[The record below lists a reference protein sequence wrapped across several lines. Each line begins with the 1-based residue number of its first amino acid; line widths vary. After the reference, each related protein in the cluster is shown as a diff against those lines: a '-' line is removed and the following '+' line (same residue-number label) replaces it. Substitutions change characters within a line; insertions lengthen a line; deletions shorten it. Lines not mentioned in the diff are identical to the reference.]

1 MPPFPG
7 FIFGSNP
14 SQSLIADN
22 EQTMNL
28 YVEPIDSAGASTK
41 AALYPTPGFVP
52 RITVPDVGARAL
64 FDMAARTF
72 GVVGGVYYEF
82 FPLQGGFAARGTVQE
97 DARLAQ
103 IVSNGPAGQLL
114 VSSGGHAYLHVLA
127 SNVVTLVLAG
137 EATQI
142 GMLDTFFL
150 AFNAAS
156 GRLRISASNDGA
168 TWAPTQF
175 VARSQQPDPWR
186 AMIVNAPD
194 IWLFGE
200 QTSDIWYD
208 SGATPFPFVP
218 RTGLSI
224 PYGIAAPFSVAAS
237 GGNLFWLA
245 KNRDGAGLVVLAAG
259 YAPVPISTP
268 ELNTTIAEYARTS
281 SITDAEGLIYQD
293 AGHVFYVLR
302 FPSAG
307 ATWVYDLTTKLWA
320 ERGKWIP
327 AANRYEVWAPRVRCY
342 SNGLQ
347 LTGDATGVISA
358 MDVTF
363 GTETDGTAI
372 RRLRRA
378 PVLVNEQKR
387 ISLGR
392 FELLMEVGLGVAVG
406 QGVDP
411 QVMFRAS
418 ADGGQ
423 TWGNERQASAG
434 RMGEYR
440 RRVFWTRLGSP
451 RLWVPEITMTDP
463 IAWRIMGASLNNEA
477 AA

>member
-41 AALYPTPGFVP
+41 AALYPTPGFQPQIALPVA
-52 RITVPDVGARAL
+52 GARAL
-64 FDMAARTF
+64 FDMAGRTF
-72 GVVGGVYYEF
+72 GVMGGTCYEL
-82 FPLQGGFAARGTVQE
+82 FPLSGVGTARGLVQE

-114 VSSGGHAYLHVLA
+114 VASGGHAYLYVLA
-127 SNVVTLVLAG
+127 TNVLSLVLAG

-150 AFNAAS
+150 AFNAATS
-156 GRLRISASNDGA
+156 QLRISGSNDGA
-168 TWAPTQF
+168 TWTPTQF

-186 AMIVNAPD
+186 AMIVNPPD

-224 PYGIAAPFSVAAS
+224 PYGIAAPSSVAAS

-268 ELNTTIAEYARTS
+268 ELNTTIAGYARTAG
-281 SITDAEGLIYQD
+281 ITDAEGFIYQD

-302 FPSAG
+302 FPTAR

-320 ERGKWIP
+320 ERGKWVS
-327 AANRYEVWAPRVRCY
+327 AANHYEVWAPRVRCY

-347 LTGDATGVISA
+347 LTGDATGVISS

-363 GTETDGTAI
+363 GSETDGSAI
-372 RRLRRA
+372 RRLRRG
-378 PVLVNEQKR
+378 PVLVNENKR
-387 ISLGR
+387 INLGR
-392 FELLMEVGLGVAVG
+392 FELLDGGRAWGRGRARRGSAGAVSRVVRRRADLGERAHGECGPDGRVSAPGVLDAARIAAAVG
-406 QGVDP
+406 AGDHDERSDRV
-411 QVMFRAS
+411 
-418 ADGGQ
+418 ADH
-423 TWGNERQASAG
+423 G
-434 RMGEYR
+434 R
-440 RRVFWTRLGSP
+440 VSQQ
-451 RLWVPEITMTDP
+451 
-463 IAWRIMGASLNNEA
+463 
-477 AA
+477 

>member
-1 MPPFPG
+1 
-7 FIFGSNP
+7 
-14 SQSLIADN
+14 
-22 EQTMNL
+22 MNL
-28 YVEPIDSAGASTK
+28 YVEPIDSAGASSK
-41 AALYPTPGFVP
+41 AALYPTPGFLP
-52 RITVPDVGARAL
+52 QITLTDSGARAL
-64 FDMAARTF
+64 FDMAGQTF
-72 GVVGGVYYEF
+72 GVVGGQFYEL
-82 FPLQGGFAARGTVQE
+82 FPLSRAGLARGPVQE
-97 DARLAQ
+97 DSRLAQ
-103 IVSNGPAGQLL
+103 IVSNGPPGQLL
-114 VSSGGHAYLHVLA
+114 IASGGHAYLYTLA
-127 SNVVTLVLAG
+127 TVPPVAPALVLAG

-156 GRLRISASNDGA
+156 GRLRISASNGGA
-168 TWAPTQF
+168 TWDPTQF

-186 AMIVNAPD
+186 AMIVNPPD
-194 IWLFGE
+194 IWLLGE
-200 QTSDIWYD
+200 QTSDVWYNA
-208 SGATPFPFVP
+208 GATPFPFVP
-218 RTGLSI
+218 RTGLSV
-224 PYGIAAPFSVAAS
+224 PYGIAAPFSIAAS
-237 GGNLFWLA
+237 GGSLMWLA
-245 KNRDGAGLVVLAAG
+245 KNRDGAGLVVMAAG
-259 YAPVPISTP
+259 YQATPISTP
-268 ELNTTIAEYARTS
+268 ELNTTIAGYARTAK
-281 SITDAEGLIYQD
+281 ITDAEGLVYQD

-302 FPSAG
+302 FPSAR

-320 ERGKWIP
+320 ERGQWVP

-347 LTGDATGVISA
+347 LTGDASGVISS
-358 MDVTF
+358 MDVTY

-387 ISLGR
+387 INLGR
-392 FELLMEVGLGVAVG
+392 LELSMEVGLGVAVG
-406 QGVDP
+406 QGSDP
-411 QVMFRAS
+411 QVLFRAS

-451 RLWVPEITMTDP
+451 RLWVPEVTMTDP
-463 IAWRIMGASLNNEA
+463 IAWRIMGAFLNNEA